1 MNSGPGPLSVKIV
14 VGGVVH
20 PPSEI
25 LTVGEF
31 VLVPVNYFTDGRA
44 GPAGSGQKTVI
55 LDQNNLFFLL
65 QFPNRPSAAVRNP
78 LFIFNSNSEPN

>member
-1 MNSGPGPLSVKIV
+1 MNSGPGPLFVKIV

-31 VLVPVNYFTDGRA
+31 VHVPVNYFTDGRA
-44 GPAGSGQKTVI
+44 GPAGSGRKTVI
-55 LDQNNLFFLL
+55 LDQNNLIFFTGVSKPPERSGPESVVYI
-65 QFPNRPSAAVRNP
+65 QF
-78 LFIFNSNSEPN
+78 

>member
-55 LDQNNLFFLL
+55 LDQNNLIFFTAVSKPPERSGPESVVHV
-65 QFPNRPSAAVRNP
+65 QF
-78 LFIFNSNSEPN
+78 